1 MLRNIFFYL
10 CFLPATLVLSSL
22 TVLAAVDKSGWAAHK
37 VGLAWGRTTAF
48 LTGMKLD
55 VDLKTL
61 DTGRNYIFMV
71 NHQSQVDIP
80 VLYAA
85 LRAFRFGFVAKHSLF
100 KIPLFGLAMK
110 NAGHIPLD
118 RTNRRR
124 AMKSIDYAVNQAKE
138 GWSIVI
144 FPEGTRSTD
153 FSTFLEFKIGGM
165 IMALKCGLP
174 VVPLVVTGTGHM
186 LPRGKMLLKPGK
198 VRVKALIPIETQG
211 KYTLKQREQFKQDLY
226 AVMHAA
232 YLEMIND

>member
-22 TVLAAVDKSGWAAHK
+22 TVLAAVDKRGRLAHK
-37 VGLAWGRTTAF
+37 VGLVWGRTTAF

-55 VDLKTL
+55 ADLRTL
-61 DTGRNYIFMV
+61 ETGRNYIFMV
-71 NHQSQVDIP
+71 NHQSQIDIP

-85 LRAFRFGFVAKHSLF
+85 LKSFRFGFVAKHSLF
-100 KIPLFGLAMK
+100 KIPIFGRAMK

-124 AMKSIDYAVNQAKE
+124 AMKSIDYAVSRAEQ

-153 FSTFLEFKIGGM
+153 FSKLQEFKIGGM

-174 VVPLVVTGTGHM
+174 VAPLIVAGTGAM
-186 LPRGKMLLKPGK
+186 LPRGKLLLKPGR
-198 VRVKALIPIETQG
+198 VRVKALVPIETQG
-211 KYTLKQREQFKQDLY
+211 KYTLKEREQFKQDLY

-232 YLEMIND
+232 YSEMIND